1 VELRGIYKDDI
12 GRGGERRLTTLAHP
26 HPTTMEPHIDSIVT
40 MTTVGLRCD
49 HNDDEVRRSAGGLMV
64 EDCGALIISVVLE

>member
-1 VELRGIYKDDI
+1 
-12 GRGGERRLTTLAHP
+12 
-26 HPTTMEPHIDSIVT
+26 MEPNIDSIVT
-40 MTTVGLRCD
+40 ITTVGFRCD